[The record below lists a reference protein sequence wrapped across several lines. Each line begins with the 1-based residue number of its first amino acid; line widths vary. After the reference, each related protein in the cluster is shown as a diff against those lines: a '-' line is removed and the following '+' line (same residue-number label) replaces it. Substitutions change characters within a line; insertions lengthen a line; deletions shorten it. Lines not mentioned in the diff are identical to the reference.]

1 MHKGLSG
8 LLPLLKKKKKKKS
21 ISYSP
26 EPVNVTLFGKIV
38 FVNIINFEILK

>member
-8 LLPLLKKKKKKKS
+8 LLPLLKKKKKKS